1 MHGDSQALISVIVP
15 VYNTGAYLSQCLES
29 ILAQTHKNL
38 EVICV
43 NDGSTDES
51 PAIMHSFA
59 ERDSRVRVIDKPN
72 GGYGQGCNRG
82 IDEARGEWISIIE
95 PDDWID
101 PGMYGDMLAFSDG
114 FDETVDIIKTPWID
128 VLGWDDPSTQTE
140 HPCMLKYR
148 LRQSRKPVSISDV
161 PILLAYHPSIWSAL
175 YRRDFLIEHG
185 IRFIEYPGAGWADN
199 PFLVET
205 LCQAKS
211 LLYFDRAYY
220 HYRADLAGSTVNHG
234 SLDAVVRPFERW
246 LTMADIMDRLGV
258 SDPGVLHAHIM
269 RGFLYVEGAIHD
281 DGWNNPAVQ
290 EKAREVFLRMDRDLV
305 LNSPVLS
312 KRRKG
317 LYIRMLGLESP
328 QVSAPGRAKFL
339 LSEIYA
345 LLRSQGLTGIP
356 RRILHGKARK
366 KEQRG

>member
-1 MHGDSQALISVIVP
+1 
-15 VYNTGAYLSQCLES
+15 
-29 ILAQTHKNL
+29 
-38 EVICV
+38 
-43 NDGSTDES
+43 
-51 PAIMHSFA
+51 
-59 ERDSRVRVIDKPN
+59 
-72 GGYGQGCNRG
+72 
-82 IDEARGEWISIIE
+82 
-95 PDDWID
+95 
-101 PGMYGDMLAFSDG
+101 MYGDMLAFSDG

-269 RGFLYVEGAIHD
+269 RASSTSRARFTMTDGTTLPYRRRPARYFAAWTAI
-281 DGWNNPAVQ
+281 
-290 EKAREVFLRMDRDLV
+290 
-305 LNSPVLS
+305 SC
-312 KRRKG
+312 
-317 LYIRMLGLESP
+317 
-328 QVSAPGRAKFL
+328 
-339 LSEIYA
+339 
-345 LLRSQGLTGIP
+345 
-356 RRILHGKARK
+356 
-366 KEQRG
+366 